1 MTYPTLGNGPVPVA
15 LALLDRQWPA
25 NPPLADAVGASTD
38 EASLVVALE
47 SDPRYLI
54 GRFQQALAELL
65 ANDLPQMD
73 DMTSLLSDA
82 LADAIA
88 WRHHDD
94 RPCVHCPGSLC
105 EECNADWDQ
114 ADRYHALARALGAV
128 GDPTASPR
136 PVSARS
142 SSGAGRFHPGSYG
155 RKEAKGDPHDVTV
168 VRTGGMARAARPK
181 AGGEAKWG

>member
-1 MTYPTLGNGPVPVA
+1 MTYATLGNGRVPVA

-25 NPPLADAVGASTD
+25 NPPLADTVGASTG
-38 EASLVVALE
+38 EANRVIALE

-65 ANDLPQMD
+65 AHDLPQMD

-94 RPCVHCPGSLC
+94 RSCCHCEGSLC
-105 EECNADWDQ
+105 DPCNADWDQ

-128 GDPTASPR
+128 RDPVASPGPFR
-136 PVSARS
+136 LGQVPGR
-142 SSGAGRFHPGSYG
+142 AGSIRGNTEE
-155 RKEAKGDPHDVTV
+155 R
-168 VRTGGMARAARPK
+168 RPK
-181 AGGEAKWG
+181 AIRTM